1 MAYEMDLKMHS
12 FDHTSTKFSLRMP
25 SLCPQVRTTVTTQT
39 SGIKVQIV
47 ARKHK
52 CIDEIEFG

>member
-25 SLCPQVRTTVTTQT
+25 SLCPQVRTTVTVHQ
-39 SGIKVQIV
+39 V
-47 ARKHK
+47 
-52 CIDEIEFG
+52 